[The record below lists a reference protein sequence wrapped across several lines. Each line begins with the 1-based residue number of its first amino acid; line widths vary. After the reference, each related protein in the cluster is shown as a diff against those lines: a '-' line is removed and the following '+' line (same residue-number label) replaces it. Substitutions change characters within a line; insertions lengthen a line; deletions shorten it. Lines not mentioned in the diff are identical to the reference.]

1 MTTETHVTTE
11 TAALITGATRRR
23 RGRRRPDGSVRPP
36 RPRPLAHL
44 MLIGF
49 GVLMLYPLIWM
60 LGASFKESEFIFS
73 EVSPFPNPATLEN
86 YRQGWQGSGV
96 GFGTYFLNSTIV
108 SVVGN
113 MFACSLA
120 GFAFARMEFRGR
132 KFFFAAML
140 ATLMLPTHV
149 LLVPQYILFS
159 QLGWVNSFLPLVV
172 PKFLAVDAFFIFLMV
187 QFLRGLPRELDQA
200 AMIDG
205 AGPWQT
211 YWRIILPLTLPA
223 LATTAIFT
231 FIWTWNDFLTPL
243 LYLQDPRMYTVPLG
257 LNAFLDASGESA
269 WGPMF
274 AMAVLSLG
282 PLFGFFLAGQKYLTS
297 GIATTGLKG

>member
-1 MTTETHVTTE
+1 MTTET
-11 TAALITGATRRR
+11 ATLLAPKDRRR
-23 RGRRRPDGSVRPP
+23 RRRVDEFGNRRAK
-36 RPRPLAHL
+36 PRPLAHL
-44 MLIGF
+44 MLMGF
-49 GVLMLYPLIWM
+49 GLLMLYPLIWM
-60 LGASFKESEFIFS
+60 LGASFKESQFIFS
-73 EVSPFPNPATLEN
+73 EVSPIPNPVTLEN
-86 YRQGWQGSGV
+86 YEQGWEGSGI

-108 SVVGN
+108 SALSVLGN

-120 GFAFARMEFRGR
+120 GFAFARMEFRGK

-140 ATLMLPTHV
+140 ATLMLPVHV

-159 QLGWVNSFLPLVV
+159 NLGWVNSFLPLVV
-172 PKFLAVDAFFIFLMV
+172 PKFLAVDAFFVFLMV

-200 AMIDG
+200 AKIDG

-211 YWRIILPLTLPA
+211 YWRIILPLTMPA

-243 LYLQDPRMYTVPLG
+243 LYLQDPRLYTVPLG
-257 LNAFLDASGESA
+257 LNAFLDASGDSA

-282 PLFGFFLAGQKYLTS
+282 PLFGFFLAGQRYLTS

>member
-1 MTTETHVTTE
+1 MTTET
-11 TAALITGATRRR
+11 ATLLAPKDRRR
-23 RGRRRPDGSVRPP
+23 RRVDATGHRRPKR
-36 RPRPLAHL
+36 RPLAHL

-49 GVLMLYPLIWM
+49 GLLMLYPLIWM

-73 EVSPFPNPATLEN
+73 EVSPIPNPVTLEN
-86 YRQGWQGSGV
+86 YKQGWEGSGI

-108 SVVGN
+108 SGLSVLGN

-120 GFAFARMEFRGR
+120 GFAFARMEFRGK
-132 KFFFAAML
+132 KFLFAAML
-140 ATLMLPTHV
+140 ATLMLPVHV

-159 QLGWVNSFLPLVV
+159 NLGWVNSFLPLVV
-172 PKFLAVDAFFIFLMV
+172 PKFLAVDAFFVFLMV

-200 AMIDG
+200 AKIDG

-211 YWRIILPLTLPA
+211 YWRIILPLTMPA

-231 FIWTWNDFLTPL
+231 FIWTWNDFLSPL
-243 LYLQDPRMYTVPLG
+243 LYLQDPRLYTVPLG
-257 LNAFLDASGESA
+257 LNAFLDASGDSA